1 MQIKLEPGQLVI
13 STAGRDKGKFYLVL
27 EETLD
32 NKVNVVDGEIRK
44 VANPKRKN
52 KKHLRAYPEI
62 SSEVTQRIKAGLKVT
77 DLDVRKALKEMITNY
92 TCETLL

>member
-1 MQIKLEPGQLVI
+1 MQICLEPGQLVV
-13 STAGRDKGKFYLVL
+13 STAGRDRGKFYLVL

-52 KKHLRAYPEI
+52 KKHLRPYPEI
-62 SSEVTQRIKAGLKVT
+62 SSEVTHRMKAGLKIT

-92 TCETLL
+92 T